1 MPRCVDWLP
10 AALVITSGL
19 VAVMAFHTIAR
30 DTRLMFSE
38 HPSMMYRIQAL
49 ADSGTWYVFESDLWN
64 NGSPDSSAAA
74 SGVAPLSWLWRAIPI
89 ERPIHEGYALFLSI
103 YLGLASPLVVALLT
117 RAAGGSWFESSLTAL
132 ASHVSSY
139 QQVRSLLF
147 EGTVGMNSAMVGA
160 AVAGIACHRLSC
172 RARSRDR
179 WLVLL
184 TIALAWCAQWPLAMP
199 FVASVVSVTWLFS
212 HGRYRYEYVGYVAI
226 LALILTPL
234 LVVLATAHDS
244 PLKAMLDRSLL
255 FRSATSGSFLAL
267 LGPSLTSGARWLLI
281 QPSLTLTL
289 LLGVTSWR
297 SSGDWPKPAVYA
309 VAAILVIGVAMVLF
323 PGSQSDRALLML
335 GPFLAYSAIGAI
347 STALQS
353 TKTKVITVFVVFA
366 WCVFNYSA
374 ITVPLVSRSVPPLV
388 MLAKNVAALPVTVS
402 PLLITEAAMR
412 ATPDT
417 SWAYFPIL
425 AKRRCLAARIYRD
438 LSPMDTSDTTN
449 RNEVP
454 GAILTHG
461 EDPLSILAGPSSL
474 RRTYDDGFV
483 LYELAPQ
490 ESGAGGLK

>member
-1 MPRCVDWLP
+1 MPRCVHWLP
-10 AALVITSGL
+10 AALLITSGL

-30 DTRLMFSE
+30 DTALMFSE
-38 HPSMMYRIQAL
+38 HPSMMYRIHAL
-49 ADSGTWYVFESDLWN
+49 ADSGTWYVFECDLWN

-74 SGVAPLSWLWRAIPI
+74 SGVAPLSWLWRDIPI
-89 ERPIHEGYALFLSI
+89 ERPVHEGYALFLAI
-103 YLGLASPLVVALLT
+103 YLGLASPLVVALLA
-117 RAAGGSWFESSLTAL
+117 RAAGVSWFASSLTAL

-172 RARSRDR
+172 GARSRDR

-199 FVASVVSVTWLFS
+199 FVASVVSVTWLCS
-212 HGRYRYEYVGYVAI
+212 HGRDRYQYVGYVAI
-226 LALILTPL
+226 LALIVTPL
-234 LVVLATAHDS
+234 LFVLAIADDS
-244 PLKAMLDRSLL
+244 PLKTIHYRSLL
-255 FRSATSGSFLAL
+255 FRSGTSGSFLAL
-267 LGPSLTSGARWLLI
+267 LGVSLTSGAKWLLI
-281 QPSLTLTL
+281 QPSLSLTL
-289 LLGVTSWR
+289 LLGFMSWR

-335 GPFLAYSAIGAI
+335 GPFLAYPAIGAI
-347 STALQS
+347 STAIQS
-353 TKTKVITVFVVFA
+353 TKTKVITASVVFT
-366 WCVFNYSA
+366 WCVVNYVA
-374 ITVPLVSRSVPPLV
+374 ITVPLVSRSVSPLV
-388 MLAKNVAALPVTVS
+388 MLAKEVADLSVTAS

-417 SWAYFPIL
+417 SWAYFPVL
-425 AKRRCLAARIYRD
+425 AERRCLAARIYRD
-438 LSPMDTSDTTN
+438 LSPVHTSDTTN

-454 GAILTHG
+454 GAILTHAD
-461 EDPLSILAGPSSL
+461 DPLSTLVGPSSL
-474 RRTYDDGFV
+474 GKRYDDGFV

-490 ESGAGGLK
+490 EISAGGWR